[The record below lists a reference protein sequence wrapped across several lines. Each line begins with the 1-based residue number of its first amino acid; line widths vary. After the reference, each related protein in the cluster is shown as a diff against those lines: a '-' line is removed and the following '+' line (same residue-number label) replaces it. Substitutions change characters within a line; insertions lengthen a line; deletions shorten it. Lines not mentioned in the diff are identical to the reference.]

1 MVLCEHGGGG
11 FFSSFFASSFLLW
24 FELNALFEALIKCE
38 IIMMVKV
45 LFVFTLSK
53 VI

>member
-1 MVLCEHGGGG
+1 MVLCEHGVEG

-24 FELNALFEALIKCE
+24 SELNAFFEALIKYE